1 MSQTIKDSLPSPAA
15 RRLAAATGASARQ
28 IPLKLKHT
36 LTKADRRRTRY
47 GLVAAGLCLSVVG
60 LAASLLTTL
69 PRLGP
74 SPLYAAAGLGGLAL
88 SGVPAPSTVQRIA
101 ETGENAGIVSPVESA
116 KLALPA
122 PPVVSA
128 QPSAATKPVSS
139 PPAAVVAAAQQRVEP
154 ADSAV
159 VVAPIAQKI
168 QSLEERLAALNVA
181 AETERREVEKRAL
194 DRREQD
200 RLDDERRRA
209 EQRQSEQKLAE
220 LKLAEQRV
228 AANQP
233 PAGPGSNSGPA
244 TATASGKTSPC
255 LAAVDAATQAVLVSF
270 DTGSTVV
277 SPVQVEQLKRVAAL
291 IKNCP
296 AAQIEV
302 AGHTDSKG
310 ALESNFSLSWRRAE
324 AVIAVFQGAG
334 VDPSRFTAV
343 GFGTRR
349 PLSQTAEQQNP
360 IDRRVELK
368 LR

>member
-36 LTKADRRRTRY
+36 LTKADRRHTRT
-47 GLVAAGLCLSVVG
+47 GLVAAGLCLSVVC

-74 SPLYAAAGLGGLAL
+74 SPLYAAAGLGGMAL
-88 SGVPAPSTVQRIA
+88 SGVPAPSTVKRVA
-101 ETGENAGIVSPVESA
+101 EAVENAGVTTPVEPA
-116 KLALPA
+116 KVALP
-122 PPVVSA
+122 PSVVSA
-128 QPSAATKPVSS
+128 QPSASKPVSS
-139 PPAAVVAAAQQRVEP
+139 PSAVVVAAAQQRVEP

-159 VVAPIAQKI
+159 IVAPIAQKI

-181 AETERREVEKRAL
+181 AETERREAEKRAV

-200 RLDDERRRA
+200 RRDDERRRA
-209 EQRQSEQKLAE
+209 EQRQSELNLADQ
-220 LKLAEQRV
+220 KLAEQRV

-233 PAGPGSNSGPA
+233 PAGLGTNSGPA

-296 AAQIEV
+296 AAQVEV

>member
-1 MSQTIKDSLPSPAA
+1 MSQTKKDSLPSPAA
-15 RRLAAATGASARQ
+15 RRLAGATGATARQ

-36 LTKADRRRTRY
+36 LTKADRRHTRS
-47 GLVAAGLCLSVVG
+47 GLLAAGLCLSVVG
-60 LAASLLTTL
+60 LAVSLLTTL

-74 SPLYAAAGLGGLAL
+74 SPLYAAVGLGGMAL
-88 SGVPAPSTVQRIA
+88 TGVPAPSTVRRVA
-101 ETGENAGIVSPVESA
+101 EAVDNAAITTPEQAEVTSGMPSA
-116 KLALPA
+116 
-122 PPVVSA
+122 VSA
-128 QPSAATKPVSS
+128 QPGTTTKPVSS
-139 PPAAVVAAAQQRVEP
+139 PPAVVVAAGQLRVEP
-154 ADSAV
+154 VDPAV

-168 QSLEERLAALNVA
+168 QSLEERLAALNAA
-181 AETERREVEKRAL
+181 AETERREADKRAV
-194 DRREQD
+194 DRREQQ
-200 RLDDERRRA
+200 RRDDERRQA
-209 EQRQSEQKLAE
+209 DQRQADQKLAE
-220 LKLAEQRV
+220 LKLAEQRI

-233 PAGPGSNSGPA
+233 AAGPGINSGPA

-270 DTGSTVV
+270 DTGSIVV
-277 SPVQVEQLKRVAAL
+277 SPVQVEQLKRVATL

-296 AAQIEV
+296 AAQVEV

-324 AVIAVFQGAG
+324 AVIAVFQGVG

-349 PLSQTAEQQNP
+349 PLSQTADQQNP
-360 IDRRVELK
+360 IDRRVELR